1 METATHTVFL
11 GEIIAADKLQEETP
25 MTYAYYHKNVK
36 PKPAAKK
43 EEGEKK
49 YVCTICGYVHEGD
62 MPEDFE
68 CPICKHGREDFEE
81 LA

>member
-1 METATHTVFL
+1 MVSDTET
-11 GEIIAADKLQEETP
+11 
-25 MTYAYYHKNVK
+25 MTYSYYHKNVK